1 LAANV
6 LFVRFALL
14 QGVIEDIAQRV
25 AADSAAEVAWVDA
38 NNPVAWA
45 DQLAQAD
52 VLFASPNLQVTPAL
66 LDGAPRLRALVA
78 ISTGT
83 DNIDV
88 HAATARGIVVGHG
101 PTTENVESMAE
112 ATMLLILALLY
123 DLKGAERMM
132 SGKGAGVR
140 RVPRMLK
147 GRTVGLLGFGRIAKA
162 LAHRLSGW
170 GVRVLA
176 YGRSGDLPQGIEPA
190 SLERLLAESD
200 IVSVHLTLAAES
212 RNLLD
217 RRRLLQM
224 KPGAFLINTARGGIV
239 DETALHELVA
249 GGHIGGIAFDVFET
263 EPLAADSPLRR
274 LGPAILTPHVLGHTK
289 ESIDALPA
297 AAAANIVRAL
307 RGEAPLFVRNPEV
320 LPAWRERFARLAPR

>member
-1 LAANV
+1 LDANV

-112 ATMLLILALLY
+112 ASSSRCFTIS
-123 DLKGAERMM
+123 KER
-132 SGKGAGVR
+132 SA
-140 RVPRMLK
+140 
-147 GRTVGLLGFGRIAKA
+147 
-162 LAHRLSGW
+162 
-170 GVRVLA
+170 
-176 YGRSGDLPQGIEPA
+176 
-190 SLERLLAESD
+190 
-200 IVSVHLTLAAES
+200 
-212 RNLLD
+212 
-217 RRRLLQM
+217 
-224 KPGAFLINTARGGIV
+224 
-239 DETALHELVA
+239 
-249 GGHIGGIAFDVFET
+249 
-263 EPLAADSPLRR
+263 
-274 LGPAILTPHVLGHTK
+274 
-289 ESIDALPA
+289 
-297 AAAANIVRAL
+297 
-307 RGEAPLFVRNPEV
+307 
-320 LPAWRERFARLAPR
+320 